1 LFIPQVIY
9 EYGKPWWN
17 DIDKE
22 KFMIRPP
29 VLSGNH
35 TSGHLVAK
43 QEKLGNKI
51 TRVFNMP

>member
-1 LFIPQVIY
+1 VTY

-35 TSGHLVAK
+35 TSGHLVAA
-43 QEKLGNKI
+43 QEKLGKKI
-51 TRVFNMP
+51 TKVFNMP